1 MTDATTKAVSEYR
14 LPIAYSQG
22 FAQIRV
28 FALADP
34 DDVGPLAVPA
44 LRNKADPD
52 LIFAESAANAN
63 EGTEL
68 YRAD

>member
-1 MTDATTKAVSEYR
+1 MTDAPNKPVSEFR

-28 FALADP
+28 YAMSDP

-44 LRNKADPD
+44 SRPKADPD
-52 LIFAESAANAN
+52 LVFADSVSSSTD
-63 EGTEL
+63 GSEL
-68 YRAD
+68 FRAD